1 MKNKAL
7 KRLIY
12 SLWVL
17 LVLLS
22 FFPFKS
28 YSSNL
33 TNSLPPQPDTVV
45 NSTGFKIK
53 TIIIDPGH
61 GHSTKP
67 SSSGNHYSPGASG
80 SYSLERNVTLAIGL
94 KLQAAIEKELTGVK
108 AVMTRTTEDDVSLER
123 RAEIANENKGQLFIS
138 LHCNSLSDRT
148 IHEKVGTKR
157 HKAVYRTLRVPD
169 RSGKGVLILVY
180 GLHRTREEESAIQK
194 NQVGEDNELDGGA
207 LDPNDPM
214 TIILTNE
221 YKRKFRQQSIKIAT
235 LINGEFIDTDGR
247 RSEGIREQGVYV
259 LCHSSMPSV
268 LVETG
273 YINNPDDEKYL
284 NSEDGQNEIVASI
297 IRALTSY
304 KKEMEQVAQ

>member
-28 YSSNL
+28 YSSIV
-33 TNSLPPQPDTVV
+33 TNNINSQKDTVI

-61 GHSTKP
+61 GGKP
-67 SSSGNHYSPGASG
+67 SASTGHYSHGASG
-80 SYSLERNVTLAIGL
+80 SYSSERNVTLAIGF

-108 AVMTRTTEDDVSLER
+108 AVMTRTTEDDVSFER

-148 IHEKVGTKR
+148 IREKVGTKR
-157 HKAVYRTLRVPD
+157 HKAVYRTVRVPD

-194 NQVGEDNELDGGA
+194 NQVGEESELDGGA

-221 YKRKFRQQSIKIAT
+221 YKRKFRQQSIKLAT
-235 LINGEFIDTDGR
+235 LINGEFTDTDGR
-247 RSEGIREQGVYV
+247 RSEGIREQGIYV
-259 LCHSSMPSV
+259 LCHSAMPSV

-304 KKEMEQVAQ
+304 KKEMEQVSQ